1 MNIVLG
7 IYNTFTFKDAHIEV
21 GNCAYPFTE
30 IIGDYWCDEA
40 IDVVIDTVF
49 EAALRCNKII
59 FCIDNLLPN
68 ITGMED
74 SYTCQEL
81 ITILSSPVIPLSKIE
96 FREDNNVVSYNYV
109 VDKLNLSKELF
120 IE

>member
-7 IYNTFTFKDAHIEV
+7 IYNTFTFNEAIKQD

-40 IDVVIDTVF
+40 DNVVIDTVF

-74 SYTCQEL
+74 SYTCKEL
-81 ITILSSPVIPLSKIE
+81 ITILSSPAIPLSKIE
-96 FREDNNVVSYNYV
+96 FRYDNKVVSLKYV
-109 VDKLNLSKELF
+109 QNKLNLSKELF
-120 IE
+120 VK

>member
-7 IYNTFTFKDAHIEV
+7 IYRTITFNEV
-21 GNCAYPFTE
+21 AKQDGNCAYPFTE

-40 IDVVIDTVF
+40 NDVVIDTVL
-49 EAALRCNKII
+49 EAALRCDKII
-59 FCIDNLLPN
+59 FCIDDLLPN

-74 SYTCQEL
+74 SFTCQEL

-96 FREDNNVVSYNYV
+96 FRYDNKVVSSQYV
-109 VDKLNLSKELF
+109 QNKLNLPKELF
-120 IE
+120 VK

>member
-7 IYNTFTFKDAHIEV
+7 IYSGPHFRFIAEQD

-30 IIGDYWCDEA
+30 LDNELLYRFSDIIH
-40 IDVVIDTVF
+40 IVHF
-49 EAALRCNKII
+49 AARKADKII

-74 SYTCQEL
+74 SYTCREL
-81 ITILSSPVIPLSKIE
+81 ITILSSPTIPLSKIE
-96 FREDNNVVSYNYV
+96 FRDDNKV
-109 VDKLNLSKELF
+109 VDSQYVQNKLNLSKELF
-120 IE
+120 VK